1 MLNKNVCPNCGQLY
15 DTDLENCPLCGT
27 APQVVETNDPVQRKR
42 INDAERKQRRAARR
56 EEEREAR
63 RARREARFQEDAEE
77 ERRLEEEDARRKE
90 EKRRMKEEKKA
101 ARRAAVEQ
109 AGEAAPVR
117 APEVEE
123 TEGPSPEEF
132 WAERAKASA
141 ASDEPVIAPAPIRTP
156 APAVG
161 GAKPQP
167 PVQRDRRRVPRAF
180 LALST
185 LVLTAALAVGG
196 SYLLWKLNA
205 VNIPIYDKLATEHG
219 RPLPTSPVADP
230 TDSSSDASEVGTS
243 GQEAAQTTA
252 RAVLPGEP
260 IPCSAL
266 TLESDTLRLEEA
278 NAQTQLVV
286 TLEPSNTTDD
296 RSFTSSNEQVVKV
309 SPVGIVT
316 AVGPGTAEITVTCG
330 AQSAKCTVVCDFE
343 ADPNSENASVNVD
356 SLTLIKDDMTFFA
369 AGENYVLSVTNVP
382 VGTPVEW
389 KSLDESICTVDA
401 GGHVVAVG
409 PGTTQVI
416 ATVGNLKV
424 GCWVRCKFK

>member
-15 DTDLENCPLCGT
+15 DTDLEKCPLCGA

-42 INDAERKQRRAARR
+42 INDTERKQRRAARK

-77 ERRLEEEDARRKE
+77 ERRLEEEDAQRRE
-90 EKRRMKEEKKA
+90 EKRRIKEEKKA
-101 ARRAAVEQ
+101 ARRAASEQ
-109 AGEAAPVR
+109 AEEEAPFSK
-117 APEVEE
+117 PEDEE
-123 TEGPSPEEF
+123 MEEPSPEEF
-132 WAERAKASA
+132 WAERAKAAS
-141 ASDEPVIAPAPIRTP
+141 ASDEPVLTPAPIRTP

-161 GAKPQP
+161 GAKPKP
-167 PVQRDRRRVPRAF
+167 PVRRDRRRVPRAF

-185 LVLTAALAVGG
+185 LVLAAALAVGG
-196 SYLLWKLNA
+196 SYLLWKLNV

-219 RPLPTSPVADP
+219 RPLPTAPASDP
-230 TDSSSDASEVGTS
+230 TDSGSDASNVGAS
-243 GQEAAQTTA
+243 GAEATQTTA
-252 RAVLPGEP
+252 RPALPGEP
-260 IPCSAL
+260 IPCRAL
-266 TLESDTLRLEEA
+266 TLGSDTLRLEEA
-278 NAQTQLVV
+278 SAQTQLVV
-286 TLEPSNTTDD
+286 TLEPSDTTDD
-296 RSFTSSNEQVVKV
+296 RQFTSSDEQVVKV

-330 AQSAKCTVVCDFE
+330 EQSAKCTVVCDFE
-343 ADPNSENASVNVD
+343 ADPNSGNASVEVD

-369 AGENYVLSVTNVP
+369 AGENYVLSVTNLP

-389 KSLDESICTVDA
+389 KSLDENICTVDA

-416 ATVGNLKV
+416 ATVGSLKA
-424 GCWVRCKFK
+424 GCWVRCKFE